1 MTKRVCMVT
10 GGSQGLGRAMVR
22 GLFAEG
28 HSVACVDYDA
38 ASLDAFHVEVTA
50 RGGEMLA
57 VRADLSQETGCA
69 QAVAMVEG
77 HYGQVDVLVNNAGLG
92 QPSIRVDHWT
102 NPLPFWEVTAAQWGR
117 FFAVNTTAGFLLARA
132 LAPGMVKR
140 GWGRIIA
147 VTTSLDSMLRAGN
160 TPYGATKAATEAF
173 TTVMAAD
180 LDGTGVTANIVVPGG
195 LTNTAL
201 VNDTVPYDR
210 ATMLQPEVMV
220 APLLWL
226 LSPAADGV
234 TSRRYIGARWDPA
247 APAEVAEPA
256 AGSPAA
262 WAALGKQMIPM
273 QR

>member
-10 GGSQGLGRAMVR
+10 GGSRGIGRAMVR
-22 GLFAEG
+22 GLVARG

-38 ASLDAFHVEVTA
+38 ESLDALNAELTGA
-50 RGGEMLA
+50 GGDMLP
-57 VRADLSQETGCA
+57 VLADLSRESGCSEA
-69 QAVAMVEG
+69 LAKVLEQ
-77 HYGQVDVLVNNAGLG
+77 YGRVDVLVNNAGLG

-102 NPLPFWEVTAAQWGR
+102 NPIPFWEVTPEQWRR
-117 FFAVNTTAGFLLARA
+117 FFSVNTTAGFLLARA
-132 LAPGMVKR
+132 VAPEMVKR

-180 LDGTGVTANIVVPGG
+180 LDGTGVTANIIVPGG

-201 VNDTVPYDR
+201 VNETVPYDR
-210 ATMLQPEVMV
+210 VTMLQPEVMV

-226 LSPAADGV
+226 LSEDADAV

-247 APAEVAEPA
+247 APSELAEAT

>member
-10 GGSQGLGRAMVR
+10 GGSRGLGRAMVK
-22 GLFAEG
+22 GLLENG
-28 HSVACVDYDA
+28 HRVACVDHDP
-38 ASLDAFHVEVTA
+38 ASLDELAKEEAA
-50 RGGEMLA
+50 RGADFLA
-57 VRADLSQETGCA
+57 VRADLSQESGCA
-69 QAVAMVEG
+69 DALAAVEARFG
-77 HYGQVDVLVNNAGLG
+77 HVDVLVNNAGIG

-102 NPLPFWEVTAAQWGR
+102 NPIKFWEVTPAQWNR
-117 FFAVNTTAGFLLARA
+117 FFAVNATAGFLLARA
-132 LAPGMVKR
+132 VAPGMVQR
-140 GWGRIIA
+140 GWGRIVGI
-147 VTTSLDSMLRAGN
+147 TTSLDSMLRAGQ

-180 LDGTGVTANIVVPGG
+180 LAGTGVTANIIVPGG

-226 LSPAADGV
+226 VSEAANGV

-247 APAEVAEPA
+247 LPVETAEAR
-256 AGSPAA
+256 AGAPAA
-262 WAALGKQMIPM
+262 WAALGNQMISM
-273 QR
+273 KK